1 MSNGV
6 CLLILIFCF
15 LCGGLDIFMAVTSYK
30 KRKIF
35 WDRYVA
41 YYMGNPIDLPR
52 GIHYG
57 ILIRENYS

>member
-30 KRKIF
+30 
-35 WDRYVA
+35 VA
-41 YYMGNPIDLPR
+41 YCMGNPIDLPR
-52 GIHYG
+52 EIHSG